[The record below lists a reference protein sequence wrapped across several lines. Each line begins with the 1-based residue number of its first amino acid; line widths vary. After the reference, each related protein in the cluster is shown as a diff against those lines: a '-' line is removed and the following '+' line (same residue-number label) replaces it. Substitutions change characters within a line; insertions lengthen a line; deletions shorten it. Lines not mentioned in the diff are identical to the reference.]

1 MPQRVLTLSLRVKLL
16 TKAHKR
22 IKQNAIL
29 IGQYKA
35 CAHFSANICFKPQT
49 TDDTLTN
56 DDMNEI
62 IITIIFKMQILSKK
76 L

>member
-22 IKQNAIL
+22 IKKNAIL
-29 IGQYKA
+29 IGQSKT
-35 CAHFSANICFKPQT
+35 CAHFSANICFNPQ

-56 DDMNEI
+56 DDTNEII
-62 IITIIFKMQILSKK
+62 IITIIFKM
-76 L
+76 